1 MFRFIWHITYE
12 YGSCIFIFH
21 IAYCIFVFIRHIT
34 YYILRI
40 QITYGSCIFIFH
52 ITYCIFIFILHIMCK
67 RWKRNIT
74 RKKKAVRGVFSLR
87 MTYCFWVVFLA
98 FIARCLSCVACLHG
112 ACSDSYC
119 AVCSLLVSIVH
130 CAAPAGYLQLLAHRL
145 LQQHRQLLAER
156 LLPLPSSPAAGLQ
169 HGSHG
174 CLCSLRS

>member
-21 IAYCIFVFIRHIT
+21 IAYCIF
-34 YYILRI
+34 
-40 QITYGSCIFIFH
+40 
-52 ITYCIFIFILHIMCK
+52 IFILHIMWK

-74 RKKKAVRGVFSLR
+74 RKKKAVSGVFSLR
-87 MTYCFWVVFLA
+87 MMFVDHLFYLLAYCFWAVFLA